1 MIVLESDITEDTEIK
16 AKRGGGP
23 GAGGVG
29 FDTLT
34 LFRKRNS

>member
-16 AKRGGGP
+16 AKRPRGGRGW
-23 GAGGVG
+23 VG

-34 LFRKRNS
+34 LFRKQNS

>member
-16 AKRGGGP
+16 AKRPGGWGWI
-23 GAGGVG
+23 G

-34 LFRKRNS
+34 LFR

>member
-16 AKRGGGP
+16 AKRPRGGGW
-23 GAGGVG
+23 VW